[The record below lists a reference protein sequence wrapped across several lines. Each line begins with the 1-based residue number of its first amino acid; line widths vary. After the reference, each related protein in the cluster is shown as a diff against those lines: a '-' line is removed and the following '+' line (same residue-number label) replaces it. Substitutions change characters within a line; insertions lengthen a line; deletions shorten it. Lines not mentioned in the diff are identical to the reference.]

1 MRNQILV
8 LIGAIALPSIVATN
22 GCADYSNSSSNSTAA
37 TGGSSSAGGGQK
49 GTGGS
54 SCTAM
59 TPCGGDL
66 VGTWTATTSC
76 MTLSGLLD
84 TTKLGTDCKT
94 APITGGTAQVTGSIT
109 FNADNTFTDNTT
121 TSITEHWT
129 LLKAC
134 LSISGTVTDCTGMSS
149 PVASIFGYT
158 TNTCLSNASGGC
170 DCTSVLQ
177 GTTQTG
183 GLGVVDL
190 NALANGNYSIS
201 GNVVTTTDGRF
212 NFPYQYCVSG
222 NTLTLVPQ
230 VTMPTMVGSFTFQKQ

>member
-22 GCADYSNSSSNSTAA
+22 GCADYSNNTSTAG
-37 TGGSSSAGGGQK
+37 TGGSSSVPK
-49 GTGGS
+49 GTGGT
-54 SCTAM
+54 SCTAI

-76 MTLSGLLD
+76 MTLSGNLD

-109 FNADNTFTDNTT
+109 FNSDNTFTDNTT
-121 TSITEHWT
+121 TSITDHWT
-129 LLKAC
+129 LAKAC

-149 PVASIFGYT
+149 PVAQIFGYT
-158 TNTCLSNASGGC
+158 TNTCVPNASQGC
-170 DCTSVLQ
+170 DCTSVLS
-177 GTTQTG
+177 GTTQAG
-183 GLGVVDL
+183 GLGIVDL
-190 NALANGNYSIS
+190 NALASGKYSIS
-201 GNVVTTTDGRF
+201 GNVVTTTDDRF

-230 VTMPTMVGSFTFQKQ
+230 VTMPTMVGTFTFQKQ

>member
-1 MRNQILV
+1 MRIQILV
-8 LIGAIALPSIVATN
+8 LIGAIAIPSIVANN
-22 GCADYSNSSSNSTAA
+22 GCASSS
-37 TGGSSSAGGGQK
+37 

-54 SCTAM
+54 TSTGGSAGTGGSTCTAL

-109 FNADNTFTDNTT
+109 FKSDNTFTDNTT
-121 TSITEHWT
+121 TSITDHWT

-134 LSISGTVTDCTGMSS
+134 LSISGTVTDCTGMSD

-158 TNTCLSNASGGC
+158 TNTCTPNASGGC
-170 DCTSVLQ
+170 DCTSILQ
-177 GTTQTG
+177 GTTQKG
-183 GLGVVDL
+183 GLGIVDL
-190 NALANGNYSIS
+190 NALADGNYSIS

-230 VTMPTMVGSFTFQKQ
+230 VTMPTMAGTFTFQKQ